1 MYPCSA
7 NCSECAS
14 PRFLWLTW
22 LSAQLFPSGFF
33 LSFRTF
39 IGKDLDPP
47 KKNTSRCT
55 TFNSTHSRV
64 FNDWN
69 FSIISI
75 PVRPLKAWFPTWIF
89 WGGVCLF
96 GPKGTA
102 QPYRN
107 SFISVMNIFWLLG
120 PAFPV
125 QLQEYMGLLK
135 GNPPISTSV
144 KATYIIW
151 NLMIALHTSVNTKKI
166 QSWIWSLIWWT
177 QTDTKKNLELPNV
190 GWCFFLY
197 QTWWQIFG
205 PKIAGFFRW
214 QHLQLQMPNVE
225 MTERQRPLHPQR
237 LETWDVSWLVVF
249 HVLQKS

>member
-7 NCSECAS
+7 NCSECVRLPNIQYVYTWPETNSS

-47 KKNTSRCT
+47 KKKTSRCT

-89 WGGVCLF
+89 WEVCLF

-102 QPYRN
+102 QPCRN
-107 SFISVMNIFWLLG
+107 SFISVMKIFWLLG

-151 NLMIALHTSVNTKKI
+151 NLMIAVHTSVNTK
-166 QSWIWSLIWWT
+166 
-177 QTDTKKNLELPNV
+177 TK
-190 GWCFFLY
+190 
-197 QTWWQIFG
+197 
-205 PKIAGFFRW
+205 
-214 QHLQLQMPNVE
+214 
-225 MTERQRPLHPQR
+225 
-237 LETWDVSWLVVF
+237 
-249 HVLQKS
+249 